1 MTHSESIK
9 ELIAATIKVMQE
21 VETIDKKMKVGSGVN
36 AYQGVSDKD
45 VKTAIG
51 QAMAKNGLAI
61 YPIEVEAKE
70 TISEWDEVDTW
81 SKEIPKPMKRKQSI
95 LTVVN
100 AKYLLCHISGEWMQL
115 SGYGH
120 GVDPQDK
127 SAGKATTYALK
138 YTLLYTFL
146 VATGT
151 IDDTDKSHSDDIE
164 VPVSNQKSYTQKAT
178 EKPWLNPNT
187 QQWKDAVLYVKN
199 GGMIDA
205 IRKKYNL
212 SKANEQKIIDE
223 SIQGV

>member
-9 ELIAATIKVMQE
+9 ELIAATIRVMQE
-21 VETIDKKMKVGSGVN
+21 VETIDKSMKVGSGTN

-51 QAMAKNGLAI
+51 QSMAKNGLAI
-61 YPIEVEAKE
+61 YPIDIEAKE
-70 TISEWDEVDTW
+70 NISEWDEIDTW
-81 SKEIPKPMKRKQSI
+81 SKENPKPMKRKQSI
-95 LTVVN
+95 FTVVN
-100 AKYLLCHISGEWMQL
+100 TKYLLCHTSGEWMQL

-146 VATGT
+146 VATGK
-151 IDDTDKSHSDDIE
+151 IDDADKSHSDDIE
-164 VPVSNQKSYTQKAT
+164 VPVTRQAPVAKTEP

-199 GGMIDA
+199 GGMISA

-212 SKANEQKIIDE
+212 TKANEQKIIDE